1 MAVFS
6 VPDAVRHDYKDKVKM
21 SQTKKCGGDKIDLD
35 EDDDVA
41 VGESI
46 RSKGEAPGRC
56 GPSAPRLL
64 ESPAKAVLIGGPAPA
79 ETMVAA
85 MVAVEILHVGPDC
98 TCYAFLFLYKLV
110 EAGDT
115 EKLR

>member
-1 MAVFS
+1 MTWTRMMMLLLARAF
-6 VPDAVRHDYKDKVKM
+6 VPRA
-21 SQTKKCGGDKIDLD
+21 
-35 EDDDVA
+35 
-41 VGESI
+41 
-46 RSKGEAPGRC
+46 
-56 GPSAPRLL
+56 RLL
-64 ESPAKAVLIGGPAPA
+64 AAADLVLQDSCSPPAKAVLIGGPAPA

-85 MVAVEILHVGPDC
+85 MVGVEILHVGPDC